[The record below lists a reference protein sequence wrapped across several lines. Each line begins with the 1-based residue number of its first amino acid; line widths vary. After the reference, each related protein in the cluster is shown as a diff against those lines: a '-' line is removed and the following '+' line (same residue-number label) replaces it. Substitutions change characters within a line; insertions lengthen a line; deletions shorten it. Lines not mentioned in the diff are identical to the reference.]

1 MVSYVWPFLSPDRKN
16 KMSQCSI
23 LLLGNGCY
31 FVTRWSHIPANY
43 TKAESMNGLSCAPD
57 SREKWEN
64 LRLTHRILVFLSIV
78 FVQIVTW
85 LLKLLKILD
94 KGQFSLKVLGYTLSF
109 RQLFC
114 SLILANHFRWLN
126 KYVCVMYG
134 SWTLIFCLCFHRGNS
149 FDSRRFCQGPEI
161 LQICWQCF
169 AVWRCEHC
177 CAEST
182 ESPQVTDDRQRMM
195 PLSAG
200 FITCT

>member
-1 MVSYVWPFLSPDRKN
+1 MIPYLDKLYRGRINEWPQLHSGIEGK
-16 KMSQCSI
+16 K
-23 LLLGNGCY
+23 G
-31 FVTRWSHIPANY
+31 
-43 TKAESMNGLSCAPD
+43 ESKVNTQD
-57 SREKWEN
+57 
-64 LRLTHRILVFLSIV
+64 IVLVFIQIV

-85 LLKLLKILD
+85 LLKLLKTLD
-94 KGQFSLKVLGYTLSF
+94 KGQISLKVLGYTLSF

-126 KYVCVMYG
+126 KYVCVIYG
-134 SWTLIFCLCFHRGNS
+134 NWTLVTCLCFHRGNS

-177 CAEST
+177 CAESR

-200 FITCT
+200 FIICT